1 MGPSAGLTLLAG
13 GAAMWVGHLGFPL
26 WAMWG
31 VGIWLVIVALGAGV
45 IPRVGRRLA
54 SRLDEGAP
62 DGEVR
67 DLQRRIGRYQWSRCC
82 SWEWWSSSWCSSRCR
97 DAGPCGVIGGR
108 PPGGVACPHL
118 LHVTRELAYQV
129 GARVQTAIMS
139 SIVALP
145 EAGYVASTS
154 R

>member
-67 DLQRRIGRYQWSRCC
+67 DLQRRIGRYQWI
-82 SWEWWSSSWCSSRCR
+82 
-97 DAGPCGVIGGR
+97 ALLLLGVVVVVMVFK
-108 PPGGVACPHL
+108 PVP
-118 LHVTRELAYQV
+118 
-129 GARVQTAIMS
+129 
-139 SIVALP
+139 
-145 EAGYVASTS
+145 
-154 R
+154 